1 MALNS
6 IITNSS
12 AQVALASLN
21 NVTSELNSTQKA
33 ISTGY
38 AVADATDNGASFAVA
53 QNVRS
58 SVSSLTSANQQLG
71 NATGLLN
78 STSASLTQISTYLNT
93 IKTTLGALSGTDV
106 TGTTRSNDVSQVT
119 SLLSQIKTTIANSG
133 YDGAS
138 LIGDTTAAKANSTYI
153 SSGVSVQ
160 ENDTGNV
167 LTLTSFSG
175 SGLVVSITN
184 TALLGSSATSTTS
197 AASFAALLTK
207 GGTFTTAFN
216 SVSSALNTYG
226 NLTNLVTNQISFN
239 TAKITSL
246 NNGVGALVDA
256 NEAQESASLQA
267 LQVQQQLATSALSIA
282 EQTPSLL
289 TKLIQ

>member
-1 MALNS
+1 
-6 IITNSS
+6 
-12 AQVALASLN
+12 
-21 NVTSELNSTQKA
+21 
-33 ISTGY
+33 
-38 AVADATDNGASFAVA
+38 VA

-78 STSASLTQISTYLNT
+78 STSASLTQISSYLNT

-175 SGLVVSITN
+175 SSLVVSITN